1 MTPPY
6 PPQPRY
12 EDAWKPPYVNRWKTK
27 MPNWYGIEDII
38 DSGGEYWHDYIPG
51 IAGCIIMLGLGI
63 ALLVKV
69 KNDAA
74 VTILGTVSTI
84 LGAAWVFVYLGMLM
98 GW

>member
-1 MTPPY
+1 MT
-6 PPQPRY
+6 
-12 EDAWKPPYVNRWKTK
+12 T
-27 MPNWYGIEDII
+27 I
-38 DSGGEYWHDYIPG
+38 DYISG

-69 KNDAA
+69 KNDVA
-74 VTILGTVSTI
+74 VTILGMVSTI

>member
-1 MTPPY
+1 MT
-6 PPQPRY
+6 
-12 EDAWKPPYVNRWKTK
+12 T
-27 MPNWYGIEDII
+27 I
-38 DSGGEYWHDYIPG
+38 DYISG

-69 KNDAA
+69 KNDVA

-84 LGAAWVFVYLGMLM
+84 LGAALVFVYLGMLM

>member
-1 MTPPY
+1 MT
-6 PPQPRY
+6 
-12 EDAWKPPYVNRWKTK
+12 T
-27 MPNWYGIEDII
+27 I
-38 DSGGEYWHDYIPG
+38 DYISG

-69 KNDAA
+69 KNDVA

-84 LGAAWVFVYLGMLM
+84 LGATWVFVYLGMLM

>member
-1 MTPPY
+1 MT
-6 PPQPRY
+6 
-12 EDAWKPPYVNRWKTK
+12 T
-27 MPNWYGIEDII
+27 I
-38 DSGGEYWHDYIPG
+38 DYISG

-69 KNDAA
+69 KNDVA

>member
-1 MTPPY
+1 MT
-6 PPQPRY
+6 
-12 EDAWKPPYVNRWKTK
+12 T
-27 MPNWYGIEDII
+27 I
-38 DSGGEYWHDYIPG
+38 DYISA

-69 KNDAA
+69 KNDVA

>member
-1 MTPPY
+1 MTPRSGKSSSLPM
-6 PPQPRY
+6 PL
-12 EDAWKPPYVNRWKTK
+12 ATWKILLIREENT
-27 MPNWYGIEDII
+27 II
-38 DSGGEYWHDYIPG
+38 DYISA

-69 KNDAA
+69 KNDVA
-74 VTILGTVSTI
+74 VTILGVVSTI

>member
-1 MTPPY
+1 MT
-6 PPQPRY
+6 
-12 EDAWKPPYVNRWKTK
+12 T
-27 MPNWYGIEDII
+27 I
-38 DSGGEYWHDYIPG
+38 DYISG

-69 KNDAA
+69 KNGVA
-74 VTILGTVSTI
+74 VTILGPVSTI

>member
-1 MTPPY
+1 MT
-6 PPQPRY
+6 
-12 EDAWKPPYVNRWKTK
+12 T
-27 MPNWYGIEDII
+27 I
-38 DSGGEYWHDYIPG
+38 DYISA
-51 IAGCIIMLGLGI
+51 IASCIIMLGLGI

-69 KNDAA
+69 KNDVA